1 MGVEERLAAGQ
12 GAYYLTTGVWPL
24 VDIRSFARA
33 TGPKA
38 DRRLARTVGVLVG
51 VIGGVPLLAAGRRR
65 PTPEPR
71 LLAGG
76 SAAGLAAIDVVFVTR
91 RRIRPIYLGD
101 AAVNLAL
108 AAGWAIAQARRGR

>member
-1 MGVEERLAAGQ
+1 MEERLAAGQ

-24 VDIRSFARA
+24 VDIRSFEWL

-38 DRRLARTVGVLVG
+38 DRWLVQTVGVLVG
-51 VIGGVPLLAAGRRR
+51 VIGGVLLLAAGRRR
-65 PTPEPR
+65 LTPELR

-76 SAAGLAAIDVVFVTR
+76 SAAGLAAIDVVFVAR

-101 AAVNLAL
+101 ASVNVAL
-108 AAGWAIAQARRGR
+108 AAGWAIAQARPRRR